1 MNDKQPEALRLA
13 SALEQNKYL
22 LSVERDATAAELR
35 QLYEENRRLNMIS
48 GAQLYL
54 IKKLQRINEDL
65 LEALTLCRAEPVN
78 LTFASDGTVIR
89 AREKAA
95 SAIAKAEGK

>member
-13 SALEQNKYL
+13 DALSAGTHYKPVLDQA
-22 LSVERDATAAELR
+22 SFELR
-35 QLYEENRRLNMIS
+35 RLH
-48 GAQLYL
+48 QVEKQRDEL
-54 IKKLQRINEDL
+54 LQ
-65 LEALTLCRAEPVN
+65 ALTLCRAELVN
-78 LTFASDGTVIR
+78 LTFASDAIIR